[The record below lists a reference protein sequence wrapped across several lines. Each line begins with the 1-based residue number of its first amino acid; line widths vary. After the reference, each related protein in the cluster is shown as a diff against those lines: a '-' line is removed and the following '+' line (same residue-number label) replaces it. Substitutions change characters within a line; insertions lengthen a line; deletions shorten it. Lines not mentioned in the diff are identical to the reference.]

1 MIKNYEYVEKTLD
14 LAKEKMFYELNVSE
28 KDVLYKETEEQ
39 GGLFKSKKVKLIV
52 ILKDDLIEYLKELLL
67 DITSKM
73 GIDAKVEAKKRD
85 EYLKFTLFSDNNS
98 ILIGRNGQTLDSLQ
112 VIIRSSVQNLTG
124 FKVNIIVDVEDY
136 REKQQRN
143 LERTIKNI
151 AFSVKKSGIASTL
164 DPMNSYERRLVHSI
178 CSNINGITTES
189 TGEEPNRCITI
200 KKQD

>member
-28 KDVLYKETEEQ
+28 KDILYKETEEH
-39 GGLFKSKKVKLIV
+39 GGLFKTKKAKLV
-52 ILKDDLIEYLKELLL
+52 AILKDDLIEYIKTLLI

-73 GIDAKVEAKKRD
+73 GLDANVEAKKRD
-85 EYLKFTLFSDNNS
+85 DYLKFTLFSDNNS
-98 ILIGRNGQTLDSLQ
+98 ILIGRNGQTLDSIQ
-112 VIIRSSVQNLTG
+112 VIVRSSIQNLTG
-124 FKVNIIVDVEDY
+124 FKVNIIIDVEDY

-151 AFSVKKSGIASTL
+151 AFNVKKTGVTTTL

-178 CSNINGITTES
+178 CSKITGISTES
-189 TGEEPNRCITI
+189 IGEEPNRCITI
-200 KKQD
+200 KKKD